1 MKKLVCDR
9 CGLEIKEKEEL
20 YLALEGQEAWEIAAR
35 ARGNEPRGIIPC
47 KNFVSCGGEMILV
60 NERRFF
66 RRRK

>member
-20 YLALEGQEAWEIAAR
+20 YLALEGQKAWEMAAR
-35 ARGNEPRGIIPC
+35 ARGTEPRGIIPC
-47 KNFVSCGGEMILV
+47 KNFVSCGGEMIFV
-60 NERRFF
+60 NERRLF